1 MKSKE
6 KKRSKLSETLLII
19 KSFGSFFLRH
29 HPECVNFK
37 GHTIKLRKHEFCIG
51 CFIGYPTSFITILI
65 LGVFEL
71 YESFSSTILINF
83 GIMFMSTFFLSFT
96 GVTTIKIIKIIQKIF
111 IGFGSA
117 LIFWGI
123 FSLNFSV
130 FTNSIILLLVF
141 STLLTVLNIYHAYGL
156 YSKCKKCES
165 QFKWGQCSGFETIR
179 NNLRKYNLPNL
190 IMDIEF
196 RSKNKKEK

>member
-6 KKRSKLSETLLII
+6 KKRSKLSETFLII

-51 CFIGYPTSFITILI
+51 CFIGYPTTFITILI

-71 YESFSSTILINF
+71 YKSFSSTFLINF
-83 GIMFMSTFFLSFT
+83 GILFMSAFFLSFT

-123 FSLNFSV
+123 FSLNFSF

-179 NNLRKYNLPNL
+179 DNLRRYSLPNL